1 MATTMRSD
9 NTADDAMKMA
19 VGIKEGEKDARIALD
34 DGDHSGRRLCG
45 VPGHRADM
53 LARVQNVRDRP
64 EIPSMTAHDS
74 NLQVQLHRS
83 SMVWFHGLLAAVYH
97 CL

>member
-1 MATTMRSD
+1 MAAVVATTMRGY
-9 NTADDAMKMA
+9 NTADDAMNMA

-45 VPGHRADM
+45 VPGHRTDM

-64 EIPSMTAHDS
+64 EIPSIYD
-74 NLQVQLHRS
+74 
-83 SMVWFHGLLAAVYH
+83 
-97 CL
+97 CP